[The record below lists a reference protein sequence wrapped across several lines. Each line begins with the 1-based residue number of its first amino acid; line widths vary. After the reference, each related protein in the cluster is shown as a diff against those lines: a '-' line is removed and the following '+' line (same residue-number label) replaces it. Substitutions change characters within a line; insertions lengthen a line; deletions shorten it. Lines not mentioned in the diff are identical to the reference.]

1 MTETKVARRYA
12 KALLDL
18 SVEKGILEDVRKDM
32 EMLIAACKNNEGL
45 HLMLRNPL
53 IHAEK
58 KMSILKM
65 IFEKDFGKVSMSF
78 IALIVRKRREF
89 FLMEIAT
96 EFIAQYKELKGITTA
111 IVVSAVGLDE
121 KLRKEISD
129 VIKNITKSE
138 VELEEK
144 ISPEIIVGFV
154 FRFGDIKYDTS
165 VARSLRSFRSGF
177 SKNLYE
183 SKIMKK

>member
-18 SVEKGILEDVRKDM
+18 AVEKGILEDIRKDM
-32 EMLIAACKNNEGL
+32 EMLIAACKSNGDL

-58 KMSILKM
+58 KMTILKM
-65 IFEKDFGKVSMSF
+65 IFEKDCGKLTMSF
-78 IALIVRKRREF
+78 LSLIVRKSREF
-89 FLMEIAT
+89 FLVEIAS
-96 EFIAQYKELKGITTA
+96 EFISQYKELKGITTA
-111 IVVSAVGLDE
+111 IVVSAVGLDD

-144 ISPEIIVGFV
+144 ISPEIIGGFV

-165 VARSLRSFRSGF
+165 VARSLRSFRSSF
-177 SKNLYE
+177 NKNLYE